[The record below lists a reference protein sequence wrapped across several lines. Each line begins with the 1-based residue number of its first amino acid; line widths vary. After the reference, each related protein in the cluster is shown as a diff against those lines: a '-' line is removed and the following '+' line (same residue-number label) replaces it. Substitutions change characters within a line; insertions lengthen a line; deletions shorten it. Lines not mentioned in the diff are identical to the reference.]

1 MPGEVLRP
9 TASQDS
15 GCLWYVSVHP
25 TPRLPRS
32 LDWCPKTPNGPKALT
47 ARVVSSLLKVKKPE
61 KTRRRRDEAH
71 VASTRR
77 VRFAASGKPHHMLAR
92 LPRAHREHS
101 TSHRMGV
108 PSVPPPRSICCSP
121 VLHGRL
127 LADEEN
133 DLEQHVDGDEHLL
146 QRPACARP
154 RTTAPVT
161 EPAQ

>member
-1 MPGEVLRP
+1 MR
-9 TASQDS
+9 
-15 GCLWYVSVHP
+15 
-25 TPRLPRS
+25 
-32 LDWCPKTPNGPKALT
+32 
-47 ARVVSSLLKVKKPE
+47 KKPE

-101 TSHRMGV
+101 TSHRTGV
-108 PSVPPPRSICCSP
+108 RSVPPPRSICCSP

-133 DLEQHVDGDEHLL
+133 NLEHHGDMVTNIFHSGLRARAPERHRHKPKRHGDRLSPRL
-146 QRPACARP
+146 QIDSRSFVCGRLAAML
-154 RTTAPVT
+154 
-161 EPAQ
+161 